1 MTRIGFS
8 WIAVLSGAIVL
19 CASCGSKSNSGAAAH
34 ATAAPPAP
42 TVEVAKVSSKK
53 LSIMVRLPGELQ
65 AYEAVAVFPKVSAYV
80 DSISVD
86 RGSRVK
92 TGQLMAR
99 LVAPELAAQRA
110 EAQSK
115 LQAAEAQRAE
125 SQAKLSS
132 DESTYERLK
141 SASATPG
148 VVAGNDLEIAQRAVD
163 ADKARLEASRGSAE
177 AAKSALKSVAE
188 LEGYLQ
194 VRAPFNGIVTER
206 NVHPGSLVGPS
217 NSTSGAAMPM
227 LRLEKAERLRLVVPV
242 PEKYAGGI
250 AERTKIEFSVPAYPG
265 QTFTGTIARIA
276 HSVDVKTRTMPVELD
291 FNNADGRL
299 SSGMFPEVVWAVRR
313 TGPSLFVPVSA
324 VVRTTEAT
332 FVVRIR
338 DGNTEWVNVQTG
350 ELDGKSIEVI
360 GGLRDGDEI
369 AARGTDELRPGTHV
383 VTKQIPAETQTRQ

>member
-1 MTRIGFS
+1 EPELTPRRGGMTRIAFS

-19 CASCGSKSNSGAAAH
+19 CASCGSKSNSGAAAQ
-34 ATAAPPAP
+34 ATAAPPP

-65 AYEAVAVFPKVSAYV
+65 AYEAVAVCPKVSAYV

-163 ADKARLEASRGSAE
+163 ADRARLEASRGSAE

-227 LRLEKAERLRLVVPV
+227 LRLEK
-242 PEKYAGGI
+242 
-250 AERTKIEFSVPAYPG
+250 
-265 QTFTGTIARIA
+265 
-276 HSVDVKTRTMPVELD
+276 
-291 FNNADGRL
+291 
-299 SSGMFPEVVWAVRR
+299 
-313 TGPSLFVPVSA
+313 
-324 VVRTTEAT
+324 
-332 FVVRIR
+332 
-338 DGNTEWVNVQTG
+338 
-350 ELDGKSIEVI
+350 
-360 GGLRDGDEI
+360 
-369 AARGTDELRPGTHV
+369 
-383 VTKQIPAETQTRQ
+383 